1 MKVMQKLNEDI
12 LIQIKNLKFKYHKKQ
27 KDYDLIIDDLKIE
40 KNKIISL
47 LGPSG
52 SGKTTLLNLLL
63 GYIKPQTGTIDIL
76 NNPKI
81 HEIAY
86 IMQENSTYENT
97 TVFNNVFLSAK
108 NYSKWVDSAYLKFF
122 NHFFNNKENFSKRTI
137 DQFEIYK
144 KLLNQK
150 KANNKLKKQ
159 AFFKLIFLVLIDNKV
174 KNKFKFL
181 KQIHLK
187 NLFKDEIQTTAKKL
201 NIDHLLNKNVNQL
214 SGGQKQ
220 RVAFAKGII
229 KKTNLVL
236 LDEPFSALDAKI
248 KESTID
254 WLIKIKKEFNLSMII
269 VTHDQQDALKI
280 SDQIILLDKGKIQQ
294 FSSGEQMYNNP
305 NNLFVA
311 KFIGSPEINFIKK
324 QDDKSYYIRHNKIKV
339 KPNKNAKYQIIEK
352 KSFGDKVHYLINFN
366 KDIKWTL
373 VLNDD
378 SLEINDKID
387 LDYNNS
393 DVLVFDKKGNRIYE

>member
-1 MKVMQKLNEDI
+1 MQKLNEDI

-122 NHFFNNKENFSKRTI
+122 NDFFNNKENFLKRTI
-137 DQFEIYK
+137 NQFEIYK
-144 KLLNQK
+144 KLLHQK

-187 NLFKDEIQTTAKKL
+187 NLFKDEIQTIAKKL

-280 SDQIILLDKGKIQQ
+280 SDQIILLDKGRIQQ

-393 DVLVFDKKGNRIYE
+393 DVLVFDKNGNRIYE

>member
-1 MKVMQKLNEDI
+1 MKKPKKNNDNV
-12 LIQIKNLKFKYHKKQ
+12 LIEINDLRFKYHKKQ
-27 KDYDLIIDDLKIE
+27 SNYDLLIDHLQIQ
-40 KNKIISL
+40 KNQIISL

-63 GYIKPQTGTIDIL
+63 GYIKPDKGSIHIL

-81 HEIAY
+81 HEVAY
-86 IMQENSTYENT
+86 IMQENSVYENT

-108 NYSKWVDSAYLKFF
+108 NYSKWVKQAYLNYFEKFL
-122 NHFFNNKENFSKRTI
+122 NNKELFSKKLI
-137 DQFEIYK
+137 NQFEVYK
-144 KLLNQK
+144 NLINDLNSK
-150 KANNKLKKQ
+150 TKTKKQ
-159 AFFKLIFLVLIDNKV
+159 AFLKLVFLCLFEKQV
-174 KNKFKFL
+174 KHKFKFL
-181 KQIHLK
+181 KEIKLK
-187 NLFKDEIQTTAKKL
+187 NLFKNEIELISKKL
-201 NIDHLLNKNVNQL
+201 GIDQLLYKNVNQL

-294 FSSGEQMYNNP
+294 FSSGEQMYNDP

-324 QDDKSYYIRHNKIKV
+324 ENDKSYYIRHNKIKV
-339 KPNKNAKYQIIEK
+339 KPNLNGKYQIIDK

-366 KDIKWTL
+366 KDIKWNL
-373 VLNDD
+373 VLNDN
-378 SLEINDKID
+378 SLQVNDLID
-387 LDYNNS
+387 LKYNQS
-393 DVLVFDKKGNRIYE
+393 DVLVFNKNGNRIYE

>member
-1 MKVMQKLNEDI
+1 MQKLNEDI

-47 LGPSG
+47 LGSSG

-214 SGGQKQ
+214 FGGQKQ

-378 SLEINDKID
+378 LLEINDKID

>member
-1 MKVMQKLNEDI
+1 MQKLNENI

-122 NHFFNNKENFSKRTI
+122 NDFFNNKENFLKRTI
-137 DQFEIYK
+137 NQFEIYK

-187 NLFKDEIQTTAKKL
+187 NLFKDEIQTIAKKL

-280 SDQIILLDKGKIQQ
+280 SDQIILLDKGRIQQ

-339 KPNKNAKYQIIEK
+339 KLNKNAKYQIIEK

-393 DVLVFDKKGNRIYE
+393 DVLVFDKNGNRIYE

>member
-1 MKVMQKLNEDI
+1 MQKLNEDI

-122 NHFFNNKENFSKRTI
+122 NDFFNNKENFLKRTI

-187 NLFKDEIQTTAKKL
+187 NLFKDEIQTIAKKL

-280 SDQIILLDKGKIQQ
+280 SDQIILLDKGRIQQ

-393 DVLVFDKKGNRIYE
+393 DVLVFDKNGNRIYE

>member
-1 MKVMQKLNEDI
+1 MQKLNEDI

-122 NHFFNNKENFSKRTI
+122 NDFFNNKENFLKRTI
-137 DQFEIYK
+137 NQFEIYK

-187 NLFKDEIQTTAKKL
+187 NIFKDEIQTIAKKL

-280 SDQIILLDKGKIQQ
+280 SDQIILLDKGRIQQ

-393 DVLVFDKKGNRIYE
+393 DVLVFDKNGNRIYE

>member
-1 MKVMQKLNEDI
+1 MQKLNEDI

>member
-1 MKVMQKLNEDI
+1 MQKLNEDI

-63 GYIKPQTGTIDIL
+63 GYIKHQTGTIDIL

-122 NHFFNNKENFSKRTI
+122 NDFFNNKENFLKRTI

-144 KLLNQK
+144 KLVHQK

-159 AFFKLIFLVLIDNKV
+159 AFFKLIFLILIDNKV

-187 NLFKDEIQTTAKKL
+187 NLFKDEIQVIAKKL

-294 FSSGEQMYNNP
+294 FSSGEQMYNSP

-324 QDDKSYYIRHNKIKV
+324 QDNKSYYIRHNKIKV

-393 DVLVFDKKGNRIYE
+393 DVLVFDKNGNRIYE

>member
-1 MKVMQKLNEDI
+1 MKKPKPNNDNV
-12 LIQIKNLKFKYHKKQ
+12 LIEINDLRFKYHKKQ
-27 KDYDLIIDDLKIE
+27 SNYDLLIDHLQIQ
-40 KNKIISL
+40 KNQIISL

-63 GYIKPQTGTIDIL
+63 GYIKPDKGSIHIL

-81 HEIAY
+81 HEVAY
-86 IMQENSTYENT
+86 IMQENSVYENT

-108 NYSKWVDSAYLKFF
+108 NYSKWVEQTYLNYFEKFL
-122 NHFFNNKENFSKRTI
+122 NNKELFSKKLI
-137 DQFEIYK
+137 DQFEVYK
-144 KLLNQK
+144 NLINDLNSK
-150 KANNKLKKQ
+150 TKTKKQ
-159 AFFKLIFLVLIDNKV
+159 AFLKLVFLCLFEKQVEH
-174 KNKFKFL
+174 KFKFL
-181 KQIHLK
+181 KEIKLK
-187 NLFKDEIQTTAKKL
+187 NLFKNEIELISKKL
-201 NIDHLLNKNVNQL
+201 GIDQLLYKNVNQL

-254 WLIKIKKEFNLSMII
+254 
-269 VTHDQQDALKI
+269 

-294 FSSGEQMYNNP
+294 FSSGEQMYNDP

-311 KFIGSPEINFIKK
+311 KFIGSPEINFIKT

-339 KPNKNAKYQIIEK
+339 KANVNGKYQIIDK
-352 KSFGDKVHYLINFN
+352 KSFGDKVHYLINFD

-373 VLNDD
+373 VLNDN
-378 SLEINDKID
+378 SLQVNDLID
-387 LDYNNS
+387 LKYNQA
-393 DVLVFDKKGNRIYE
+393 DVLVFNKNGNRIYE

>member
-1 MKVMQKLNEDI
+1 MQKLNEDI

-122 NHFFNNKENFSKRTI
+122 NDFFNNKENFLKRTI
-137 DQFEIYK
+137 NQFEIYK

-187 NLFKDEIQTTAKKL
+187 NLFKDEIQVIAKKL

-280 SDQIILLDKGKIQQ
+280 SDQIILLDKGRIQQ

-339 KPNKNAKYQIIEK
+339 KPNKNTKYQIIEK

-393 DVLVFDKKGNRIYE
+393 DVLVFDKNGNRIYE

>member
-1 MKVMQKLNEDI
+1 MQKLNEDI

-122 NHFFNNKENFSKRTI
+122 NDFFNNKENFLKRTI
-137 DQFEIYK
+137 NQFEIYK

-187 NLFKDEIQTTAKKL
+187 NLFKDEIQVIAKKL
-201 NIDHLLNKNVNQL
+201 NIGHLLNKNVNQL

-280 SDQIILLDKGKIQQ
+280 SDQIILLDKGRIQQ

-393 DVLVFDKKGNRIYE
+393 DVLVFDKNGNRIYE

>member
-1 MKVMQKLNEDI
+1 MQKLNEDI

-122 NHFFNNKENFSKRTI
+122 NDFFNNKENFLKRTI
-137 DQFEIYK
+137 NQFEIYK

-187 NLFKDEIQTTAKKL
+187 NLFKDEIQIIAKKL

-280 SDQIILLDKGKIQQ
+280 SDQIILLDKGRIQQ

-393 DVLVFDKKGNRIYE
+393 DVLVFDKNGNRIYE

>member
-1 MKVMQKLNEDI
+1 MQKLNEDI

-122 NHFFNNKENFSKRTI
+122 NDFFNNKEIFLKRTVN
-137 DQFEIYK
+137 QFEIYK
-144 KLLNQK
+144 KLINQK

-187 NLFKDEIQTTAKKL
+187 NLFKDEIQTIAKKL

-280 SDQIILLDKGKIQQ
+280 SDQIILLDKGRIQQ

-339 KPNKNAKYQIIEK
+339 KLNKNAKYQIIEK

-393 DVLVFDKKGNRIYE
+393 DVLAFDKNGNRIYE

>member
-1 MKVMQKLNEDI
+1 MQKLNEDI

-108 NYSKWVDSAYLKFF
+108 NYSKWVGSAYLKFF
-122 NHFFNNKENFSKRTI
+122 NDFFNNKENFLKRTI
-137 DQFEIYK
+137 NQFEIYK

-187 NLFKDEIQTTAKKL
+187 NLFKDEIQTIAKKL

-280 SDQIILLDKGKIQQ
+280 SDQIILLDKGRIQQ

-393 DVLVFDKKGNRIYE
+393 DVLVFDKNGNRIYE

>member
-1 MKVMQKLNEDI
+1 MQKLNEDI

-27 KDYDLIIDDLKIE
+27 KDYDLIIDDLKLE

-122 NHFFNNKENFSKRTI
+122 NDFFNNKENFLKRTI

-144 KLLNQK
+144 KLANQK

-187 NLFKDEIQTTAKKL
+187 NLFKDEIQAIAKKL

-393 DVLVFDKKGNRIYE
+393 DVLVFDKNGNRIYE

>member
-1 MKVMQKLNEDI
+1 MQKLNEDI

-27 KDYDLIIDDLKIE
+27 KDYDLIIDDLKLE

-122 NHFFNNKENFSKRTI
+122 NDFFNNKENFLKRTI

-144 KLLNQK
+144 KLVHQK

-181 KQIHLK
+181 KEIHLK
-187 NLFKDEIQTTAKKL
+187 NLFKDEIQVIAKKL

-339 KPNKNAKYQIIEK
+339 KHNKNAKYQIIEK

-393 DVLVFDKKGNRIYE
+393 DVLVFDKNGNRIYE

>member
-1 MKVMQKLNEDI
+1 MQKLNEDI

-122 NHFFNNKENFSKRTI
+122 NDFFNNKENFLKRTVN
-137 DQFEIYK
+137 QFEIYK

-187 NLFKDEIQTTAKKL
+187 NLFKDEIQTIAKKL

-280 SDQIILLDKGKIQQ
+280 SDQIILLDKGRIQQ

-339 KPNKNAKYQIIEK
+339 KSNKNAKYQIIEK

-393 DVLVFDKKGNRIYE
+393 DLLVFDKNGNRIYE

>member
-1 MKVMQKLNEDI
+1 MQKLNEDI

-122 NHFFNNKENFSKRTI
+122 NDFFNNKENFLKRTI
-137 DQFEIYK
+137 NQFEIYK

-187 NLFKDEIQTTAKKL
+187 NLFKDEIQTIAKKL

-280 SDQIILLDKGKIQQ
+280 SDQIILLDKGRIQQ

-366 KDIKWTL
+366 KDIKLTL

-393 DVLVFDKKGNRIYE
+393 DVLVFDKNGNRIYE

>member
-1 MKVMQKLNEDI
+1 MQKLNEDI

-108 NYSKWVDSAYLKFF
+108 NYSKWVDLAYLKFF
-122 NHFFNNKENFSKRTI
+122 NDFFNNKENFLKRTI
-137 DQFEIYK
+137 NQFEIYK

-187 NLFKDEIQTTAKKL
+187 NLFKDEIQVIAKKL

-294 FSSGEQMYNNP
+294 FSSGEQMYNSP

-393 DVLVFDKKGNRIYE
+393 DVLVFDKNGNRIYE

>member
-1 MKVMQKLNEDI
+1 MQKLNEDI

-122 NHFFNNKENFSKRTI
+122 NDFFNNKENFLKRTI
-137 DQFEIYK
+137 EQFEIYK

-150 KANNKLKKQ
+150 KANIKLKKQ

-187 NLFKDEIQTTAKKL
+187 NLFKDEIQVIAKKL

-280 SDQIILLDKGKIQQ
+280 SDQIILLDKGRIQQ

-339 KPNKNAKYQIIEK
+339 KPNKNAKYQIIEE

-393 DVLVFDKKGNRIYE
+393 DVLVFDKNGNRIYE